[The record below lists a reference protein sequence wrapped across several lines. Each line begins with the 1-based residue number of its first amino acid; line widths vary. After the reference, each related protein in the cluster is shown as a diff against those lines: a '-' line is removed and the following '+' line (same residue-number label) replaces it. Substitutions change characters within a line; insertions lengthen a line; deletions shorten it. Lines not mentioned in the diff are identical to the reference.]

1 MKIPALNY
9 YIRGSFP
16 PEISMF
22 FRYITI
28 FSLFTWTLALSTLYQ
43 FPNNGSFVDN
53 IALRSNGHLIV
64 TRIDVPQIW
73 SVEPT
78 ARTASLVHDFGHD
91 NSTITGCFGIVEVEP
106 DIFVVVTGGIDI
118 KSFSFKDGTF
128 SLWMVDFN
136 AATVSQLL
144 AIPEAKALS
153 AVTKFGNLLL
163 LADSPE
169 GAVWRVDLQTGE
181 YAKAIV
187 HESMLPVPNGPPMG
201 INGIKVLNGY
211 LYYAS
216 STRKEFRRVRINEHS
231 EAIGSFEMVSNNTAP
246 DNFDLDE
253 DGTAYIA
260 TNGLNSIVKIL
271 PDGQLDTIV
280 GGEKSTELLGPTSCL
295 VHGKTLYIGTN
306 GGVTAPVD
314 GFTEP
319 GKIASIHI

>member
-1 MKIPALNY
+1 
-9 YIRGSFP
+9 
-16 PEISMF
+16 MF
-22 FRYITI
+22 LRYITI
-28 FSLFTWTLALSTLYQ
+28 LSLFTWTLALSTLYQ

-53 IALRSNGHLIV
+53 IAIRSNGHLLV
-64 TRIDVPQIW
+64 TRIGVPQIW

-78 ARTASLVHDFGHD
+78 SRTASLVYDFGHD
-91 NSTITGCFGIVEVEP
+91 KTTITGCFGIVEVEP
-106 DIFVVVTGGIDI
+106 DIFVVVAGGIDV
-118 KSFSFKDGTF
+118 KSFSFKHGSF
-128 SLWMVDFN
+128 ALWMLDFN
-136 AATVSQLL
+136 AATVSPLL
-144 AIPEAKALS
+144 AVPEAKALS
-153 AVTKFGNLLL
+153 AVTKFGNMLLI
-163 LADSPE
+163 ADSPE

-187 HESMLPVPNGPPMG
+187 HESMLPAPNAPPMG

-216 STRKEFRRVRINEHS
+216 STRQEFRRVRINEHS
-231 EAIGSFEMVSNNTAP
+231 EAIGSFEMVSNETAP

-260 TNGLNSIVKIL
+260 TNGQNSIVKIL
-271 PDGQLDTIV
+271 PNGKLDTIV

-295 VHGKTLYIGTN
+295 VHGKTLYVGTN

-319 GKIASIHI
+319 GKIATIHIS

>member
-1 MKIPALNY
+1 MVIFLPA
-9 YIRGSFP
+9 
-16 PEISMF
+16 ISMF
-22 FRYITI
+22 LRYITI

-53 IALRSNGHLIV
+53 IALRSNGHLLV

-78 ARTASLVHDFGHD
+78 SRTASIVHDFSHD
-91 NSTITGCFGIVEVEP
+91 NTTLTGCFGIVEVQP

-118 KSFSFKDGTF
+118 RSFSFKHGSF
-128 SLWMVDFN
+128 SLWTVDFN
-136 AATVSQLL
+136 AATVSPLL

-163 LADSPE
+163 IADSPD

-231 EAIGSFEMVSNNTAP
+231 EAIGSFEMVSNDTAP
-246 DNFDLDE
+246 DNFDLDV

-260 TNGLNSIVKIL
+260 TNVQNSIVKIL

-280 GGEKSTELLGPTSCL
+280 GGERSTELLGPTTCL
-295 VHGKTLYIGTN
+295 IHGKTLYIGTN

-319 GKIASIHI
+319 GKIATIHIS